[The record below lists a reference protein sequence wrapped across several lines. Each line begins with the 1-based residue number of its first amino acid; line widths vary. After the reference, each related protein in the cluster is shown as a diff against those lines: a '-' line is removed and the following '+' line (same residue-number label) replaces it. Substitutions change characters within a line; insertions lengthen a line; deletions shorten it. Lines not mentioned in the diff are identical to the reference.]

1 MNMGLSREKNRLKR
15 WSVAASISVA
25 IILITIKLFAWY
37 LTDSISMLS
46 SLTDSFLDFGA
57 SLINMIAIYHAA
69 QPADEEHRF
78 GHGKIEALAALLQS
92 VIVIGSSCFLIKE
105 SIERFFSPQ
114 PLQHTLVGLWVMV
127 ASIVLL
133 LGLVGFQKYV
143 IRRTNSLTIIADST
157 HYKGDLLLNIGVLI
171 SIGSYHLFGWS
182 SVDAIFGA
190 IISTYIIYAAYDISK
205 SAFNILLD
213 REISV
218 EDRAQILEIIE
229 SHSKVKGCRDLRTRS
244 SGAGEFIY
252 ASILLPSTMS
262 IQESSKVIKQV
273 EESILKVYPDSEILL
288 HSVPYKKD

>member
-1 MNMGLSREKNRLKR
+1 MATSREKNRLKR

-25 IILITIKLFAWY
+25 IILITIKFFAWY
-37 LTDSISMLS
+37 LTGSISLLS

-92 VIVIGSSCFLIKE
+92 VIVIGSSCFLIRE
-105 SIERFFSPQ
+105 SIERFFNPQ
-114 PLQHTLVGLWVMV
+114 PLQHTLVGIWVMV
-127 ASIVLL
+127 ASIILL
-133 LGLVGFQKYV
+133 LALVAFQRYV

-182 SVDAIFGA
+182 SIDAIFGA
-190 IISTYIIYAAYDISK
+190 IISTYIIYTAYDISK
-205 SAFNILLD
+205 SAVNILLD
-213 REISV
+213 REIPA
-218 EDRAQILEIIE
+218 EDRTRIIDIIE
-229 SHSKVKGCRDLRTRS
+229 SHPKVKGCTDFRTRS

-252 ASILLPSTMS
+252 ANVLFPATMS
-262 IQESSKVIKQV
+262 IQESSKIIKQV

-288 HSVPYKKD
+288 HSTAHERD